1 MRAGSLR
8 RSTAVFAVLM
18 LLGGAIRRVMPAF
31 GPAADSAFT
40 ILRAALYAGM
50 LLEWLSS
57 VRNRLLPTPARTYIL
72 TSGGLL
78 LLLLLAQNV
87 RFRPALEN
95 PEIYRWCWYV
105 YYIPMILVPALF
117 AMSCL
122 HMSRGIPGR
131 TDLVPLIPSAVL
143 VAAVLT
149 NDLHYRVFIPA
160 GDAAVMNG
168 ETGSYT
174 YGWGYYV
181 ICAWISLCL
190 AAGLVLLVRAARRK
204 PGRALPVFLLMPLWS
219 ALMVT
224 ALLVKGWPFTLPETF
239 CFCAAG
245 LLETCI
251 RTRLIPSNRD
261 YLGFF
266 AHMETPA
273 VITNREMEKLYA
285 TAAKLPV
292 SRGQMAA
299 ALEGPVELAGGLR
312 LHGKAVSA
320 GNVFWAEDESALNRL
335 RKELEDANETIEM
348 ENDLLRYENEQKE
361 ERARVDARN
370 RLYERAARE
379 VYPAQKRL
387 EALIDSTEPG
397 TDEFRGKMAEICVLN
412 AYIKRRANFVLLSEE
427 RSGITAAEMRAAL
440 SESAVYLGYCGTAAT
455 VDCAAE
461 KDIPFR
467 AAAAVLD
474 TYEAAAEALLGR
486 ASYLWIRLRDG
497 ELKMIADCAE
507 LPETGE
513 TPLAAEP
520 GDEDGSACWTIRWET
535 EGGAA
540 NAAIP

>member
-8 RSTAVFAVLM
+8 RSTAVFAVL
-18 LLGGAIRRVMPAF
+18 LVLGGVIRRVMPAF

-40 ILRAALYAGM
+40 VLRAALYAGM

-72 TSGGLL
+72 ASGGLL

-95 PEIYRWCWYV
+95 PAIYHWCWYI
-105 YYIPMILVPALF
+105 YYIPMIMVPALF

-131 TDLVPLIPSAVL
+131 TDLVPLVPSAAL

-160 GDAAVMNG
+160 GSAAAMNG
-168 ETGSYT
+168 EAGSYT
-174 YGWGYYV
+174 YGFGYYV
-181 ICAWISLCL
+181 ICVWVSLCL
-190 AAGLVLLVRAARRK
+190 
-204 PGRALPVFLLMPLWS
+204 
-219 ALMVT
+219 
-224 ALLVKGWPFTLPETF
+224 
-239 CFCAAG
+239 AAG

-251 RTRLIPSNRD
+251 RTRLIPSNGNYR
-261 YLGFF
+261 GFF

-273 VITNREMEKLYA
+273 VITDRGMEKLYA
-285 TAAKLPV
+285 TAAPLGAG
-292 SRGQMAA
+292 REQMAA
-299 ALEGPVELAGGLR
+299 ALEGPVELSEGLR

-320 GNVFWAEDESALNRL
+320 GNVFWAEDEGTLNRL
-335 RKELEDANETIEM
+335 RQELEDANETIEM

-387 EALIDSTEPG
+387 EALIDQAQPG
-397 TDEFRGKMAEICVLN
+397 TDGFRGKMAEICVLN

-455 VDCAAE
+455 VDCEAE
-461 KDIPFR
+461 KDIPFTT
-467 AAAAVLD
+467 AAAVLD

-520 GDEDGSACWTIRWET
+520 GEEDGSACWTIRWE
-535 EGGAA
+535 GGAA
-540 NAAIP
+540 